1 MIVFRLGYFVPKIM
15 LRLYQLIIKDVL
27 KTKHRYI
34 ITEKTA
40 LLDTRNF

>member
-1 MIVFRLGYFVPKIM
+1 MIVFRLGYFVPKIL
-15 LRLYQLIIKDVL
+15 LRLYSLTVNDVP

-40 LLDTRNF
+40 LLDTRNY